1 MGQFLVK
8 KYVIFCI
15 FYVIN
20 ICLLINYLHIV
31 CIQQL
36 HKPKKNRVCAVC
48 AVAMCSR
55 YYVSQEFS

>member
-15 FYVIN
+15 FYAIN

-36 HKPKKNRVCAVC
+36 HKPKKESSL
-48 AVAMCSR
+48 CSLCSCN
-55 YYVSQEFS
+55 VQ